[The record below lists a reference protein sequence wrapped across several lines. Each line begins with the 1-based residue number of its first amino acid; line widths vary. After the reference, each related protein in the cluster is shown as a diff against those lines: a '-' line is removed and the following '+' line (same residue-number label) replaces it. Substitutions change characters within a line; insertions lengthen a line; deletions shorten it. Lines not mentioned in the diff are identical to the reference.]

1 MKNENFSKKHLIK
14 SELLEFLNEILDEK
28 EVEKFFEIVNNEN
41 FELINE
47 VLAYAK
53 KRRKNESKL

>member
-41 FELINE
+41 FGLVNE

-53 KRRKNESKL
+53 KRRKNEH

>member
-1 MKNENFSKKHLIK
+1 MKNKKHLIK

-53 KRRKNESKL
+53 TRRKNEH